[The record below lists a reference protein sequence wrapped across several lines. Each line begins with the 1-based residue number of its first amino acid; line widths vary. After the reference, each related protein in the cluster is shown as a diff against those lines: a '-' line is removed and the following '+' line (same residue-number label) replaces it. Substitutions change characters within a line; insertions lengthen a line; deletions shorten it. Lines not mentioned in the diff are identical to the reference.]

1 MDGHV
6 SDRLQS
12 LSDWFLRTTFTAL
25 RTSRRFEETSGT
37 ITVKATYPLLW
48 HLEHACDDEEQKAA
62 PGLAVTVRLQQQEV
76 LQGFPAHAVTQQ
88 QKDICQHIPTPT
100 HTQALQWL
108 TDCSDT
114 KYSRV
119 SWHPLSH
126 NNIKNTFISTHT
138 HTHTH
143 TLCSDTKS
151 LQWHEVLQGVLAP
164 TVTQQHQKHIY
175 QHTHTHTHFAVTLSH
190 CSDTK
195 YSRVSWHPLSHN
207 NIKNTFIST
216 FTHTHTPR
224 GKEQQANT
232 IKLAHTMLRKLLRW
246 DNKARSRCIPIQND
260 HICTLKILWSMS
272 KFSGLWKQ

>member
-126 NNIKNTFISTHT
+126 NNIKNTFIST
-138 HTHTH
+138 
-143 TLCSDTKS
+143 
-151 LQWHEVLQGVLAP
+151 
-164 TVTQQHQKHIY
+164 
-175 QHTHTHTHFAVTLSH
+175 
-190 CSDTK
+190 
-195 YSRVSWHPLSHN
+195 
-207 NIKNTFIST
+207 

-272 KFSGLWKQ
+272 KFSGVWKQ

>member
-25 RTSRRFEETSGT
+25 RTSRRFEETSGM

-62 PGLAVTVRLQQQEV
+62 PGLAVAVRLQQQEV

-88 QKDICQHIPTPT
+88 QKDICQHIPTPTNAHTHT

-138 HTHTH
+138 H
-143 TLCSDTKS
+143 
-151 LQWHEVLQGVLAP
+151 
-164 TVTQQHQKHIY
+164 
-175 QHTHTHTHFAVTLSH
+175 FAVTLSH

-195 YSRVSWHPLSHN
+195 YSRVSWHPLSH

>member
-100 HTQALQWL
+100 HA
-108 TDCSDT
+108 
-114 KYSRV
+114 
-119 SWHPLSH
+119 H
-126 NNIKNTFISTHT
+126 THT

-143 TLCSDTKS
+143 TGFAVTDW
-151 LQWHEVLQGVLAP
+151 LQWHKVLQGVLAP

-175 QHTHTHTHFAVTLSH
+175 QHTHTL

-195 YSRVSWHPLSHN
+195 SLQWHEVLQGVLA
-207 NIKNTFIST
+207 
-216 FTHTHTPR
+216 HTVTQHQKHIYQHIHSHTPR

-246 DNKARSRCIPIQND
+246 DNKARSQCIPIQND